1 MKTAFQ
7 FIRTVSLPIAAR
19 AAATILLV
27 IGAFAVASFL
37 WNAPWYAKIL
47 CALFLAATWY
57 LLYQFEF
64 CYRTRR
70 TLGRQS

>member
-1 MKTAFQ
+1 MTPALAFL
-7 FIRTVSLPIAAR
+7 RNLSWPIAAR

-37 WNAPWYAKIL
+37 WNAPWYARIGA
-47 CALFLAATWY
+47 ALFLAATWY
-57 LLYQFEF
+57 ALYQFEF